1 MKGARALP
9 MHGVL
14 ALGSALFLVPF
25 YVMLVMSLK
34 SPEEI
39 AKTNML
45 SWPQAITWDNYRE
58 VLTNPGVVFSLL
70 LKNTVLISALSMIGT
85 LISSVMVAYAFARL
99 KFPGRDRLFLIL
111 LSTMMLPGI
120 VTMIPTYV
128 LFAKLHWVNTFLP
141 LVVPAFLG
149 SAYNIFLLRQF
160 FLGLPRELDEAALLD
175 GATHWTILFRV
186 IVPLS
191 GPALTTVGVFTFIGA
206 WRDFMGPL
214 LYLNDPE
221 RQTLEVGLRL
231 YKTMNEEQ
239 WHLLMAA
246 SVMVTLPLI
255 VLFLVGQKAFVRGI
269 VMTGG
274 K

>member
-14 ALGSALFLVPF
+14 TLGSAIFLVPF

-70 LKNTVLISALSMIGT
+70 LKNTVLISALSMVGT

-175 GATHWTILFRV
+175 GASHWAILSRV